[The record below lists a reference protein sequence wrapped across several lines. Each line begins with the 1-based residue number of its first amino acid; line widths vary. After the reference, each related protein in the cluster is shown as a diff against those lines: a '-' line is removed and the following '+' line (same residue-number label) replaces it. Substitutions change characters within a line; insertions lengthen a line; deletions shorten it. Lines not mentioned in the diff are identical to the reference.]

1 LFFLSVIIF
10 IIIFCYNKKH
20 TWFRRRA
27 LIYLP
32 FCLVWNFLLGIS
44 VSCLF
49 VFFLDFI
56 ILDLSDFLFLLFL
69 VSVWLLILL
78 ASGFHFWLDS
88 FCFPWISYFWSW
100 FLFPLVLD
108 FLVLD
113 LVFVS
118 IGFGFLILGFYFWTK
133 SLLLLV
139 SDIFLWVQPCFLNLP
154 FFFKK

>member
-1 LFFLSVIIF
+1 MFFLSVIIF

-20 TWFRRRA
+20 PRFRRRA

-32 FCLVWNFLLGIS
+32 FCLVWSFLLEL
-44 VSCLF
+44 VSTAFLF
-49 VFFLDFI
+49 SFGLYFLN
-56 ILDLSDFLFLLFL
+56 LSDFLFLLFL

-88 FCFPWISYFWSW
+88 FCLPWISYFWSW
-100 FLFPLVLD
+100 FLFPLVSD

-139 SDIFLWVQPCFLNLP
+139 SDIFFGFSLASWIY
-154 FFFKK
+154 FFFL